1 MLEAHAVGVA
11 KNIAF
16 AFDDPVDYALRFA
29 SAMPN
34 ASPSM
39 RLDHIAKRASE
50 IDAINGMVPVVAA
63 EHGLSAPYNETLAAI
78 IRQREASF

>member
-1 MLEAHAVGVA
+1 
-11 KNIAF
+11 
-16 AFDDPVDYALRFA
+16 
-29 SAMPN
+29 
-34 ASPSM
+34 M